1 MRIYIRFISVL
12 FTFFIYSG
20 TATPQT
26 WQKIVSGPFSNFYD
40 IFFVNETTG
49 WAVGFQGQIAK
60 TTDGGTTWVDQSVEI
75 KKDLNGVYFF
85 DEQKGFICGNSRY
98 ILSTTDGGTNW
109 KIDSLQ
115 VIPNSKANNK
125 KILFF
130 DELNGRILS
139 SVNSSGVLH
148 GYLLTTTDGGAT
160 WSISFEA
167 DKDLL
172 DIDYY
177 NATHGIISGKD
188 ATSNFYTKDG
198 ATWTNCPKVEFP
210 LTVVYTRS
218 DNNAVDMVDENT
230 AYIVGW
236 GSKVGLQPSILIK
249 TTDGGE
255 TWSYLEQLPENR
267 QYDNLWGVKFKDIQ
281 NGFAIGG
288 SSSGGSIIY
297 KTSDGG
303 QNWIRS
309 YVPFGSS
316 LRSTCEAGNKLW
328 FAGSSGML
336 IYTTDD
342 GITWRSTSNPI
353 SNTINSMMFTS
364 EKIGFCGAMEG
375 GFLKTTGGGDT
386 WKYSCVYSDLT
397 SYNVQDI
404 YFVNDSIGYAAQG
417 YGKAV
422 KTTDGGTTW
431 QTIIPD
437 TTSVTTVNYGVFF
450 VNENLGF
457 IVGRVSSNN
466 DIIYKTTDGG
476 NTWSIKQNVANQDLL
491 DVAFTNENTG
501 VIVGNGLKI
510 LFTNDGGENWQTSDI
525 LNVPTEYA
533 TAKLKGVCFI
543 DASNAIAVG
552 NKVILKTNDAGET
565 WEYMTNVNS
574 QLNSVTFFGDNI
586 GYAVGDGELLKTTNN
601 GDSWENVTD
610 TLLLDDNFN
619 ALCTDKEGNIW
630 VATGNSTIFS
640 NKNFT
645 NVAVNDEL
653 IVHDFNLSQNY
664 PNPFNPSTLIKYS
677 LKESGKVTLNIYDG
691 LGRLVRTLVNKNQDA
706 GDYSIS
712 LNASGLSSG
721 VYFYSLIINGN
732 VITKKMTLLK

>member
-1 MRIYIRFISVL
+1 MKIYIRFILALLVFLICSEV
-12 FTFFIYSG
+12 T
-20 TATPQT
+20 TPQT
-26 WQKIVSGPFSNFYD
+26 WQKITSSPYTTFYD
-40 IFFVNETTG
+40 LYFINETTG

-60 TTDGGTTWVDQSVEI
+60 TTDGGTTWVDQSVDI
-75 KKDLNGVYFF
+75 KKDLTGVYFF

-109 KIDSLQ
+109 KIDSLE

-148 GYLLTTTDGGAT
+148 GYILNTTDGGVT

-167 DKDLL
+167 DKDFL

-177 NATHGIISGKD
+177 DPTHAIISGKD

-198 ATWTNCPKVEFP
+198 TTWTNCPKVEFP
-210 LTVVYTRS
+210 STVVYTRS

-255 TWSYLEQLPENR
+255 TWTYLEQLTENR
-267 QYDNLWGVKFKDIQ
+267 QYDNLWGVKFKDTQ
-281 NGFAIGG
+281 NGFALGG
-288 SSSGGSIIY
+288 SSSGGSILY

-316 LRSTCEAGNKLW
+316 LRSTFEIGDKLW
-328 FAGSSGML
+328 FVGSSGLL
-336 IYTTDD
+336 IYTQDD
-342 GITWRSTSNPI
+342 GVSWQSTSNPV
-353 SNTINSMMFTS
+353 SNTINSMMITLD
-364 EKIGFCGAMEG
+364 KVGFCGAMEG
-375 GFLKTTGGGDT
+375 GFLKTTDGGAI
-386 WKYSCVYSDLT
+386 WNYSCVYSDLT

-404 YFVNDSIGYAAQG
+404 HFINDSIGFAAQG

-431 QTIIPD
+431 QTIISD

-457 IVGRVSSNN
+457 IVGKTSTDN

-476 NTWSIKQNVANQDLL
+476 NTWSIKQNIAGKDLL
-491 DVAFTNENTG
+491 DVAFADENTG
-501 VIVGNGLKI
+501 AIVGNGLKI
-510 LFTNDGGENWQTSDI
+510 LYTNDGGENWQTSDI
-525 LNVPTEYA
+525 LNVPTDFA

-543 DASNAIAVG
+543 DASTAIAVG
-552 NKVILKTNDAGET
+552 NKVILKTNDGGET
-565 WEYMTNVNS
+565 WEYISPANT
-574 QLNSVTFFGDNI
+574 QLNSVAFFDENV
-586 GYAVGDGELLKTTNN
+586 GYAVGDGELLKTTNK

-610 TLLLDDNFN
+610 TLLLDNNFN
-619 ALCTDKEGNIW
+619 ALCTDGEGNIW
-630 VATGNSTIFS
+630 VGSGNSTIYS
-640 NKNFT
+640 NKDFT
-645 NVAVNDEL
+645 NVSVSDESVL
-653 IVHDFNLSQNY
+653 SNYNLSQNY
-664 PNPFNPSTLIKYS
+664 PNPFNPTTKIKYTIPVETLRATS
-677 LKESGKVTLNIYDG
+677 L
-691 LGRLVRTLVNKNQDA
+691 Q
-706 GDYSIS
+706 
-712 LNASGLSSG
+712 
-721 VYFYSLIINGN
+721 
-732 VITKKMTLLK
+732 M